1 MLLAL
6 AICYTEAESSSLAA
20 SGLYTGSRAA
30 TVCLAASSISNR
42 QGSAIKDGE
51 AIADGPVYCS

>member
-42 QGSAIKDGE
+42 QRS
-51 AIADGPVYCS
+51 AIADGPVYGS